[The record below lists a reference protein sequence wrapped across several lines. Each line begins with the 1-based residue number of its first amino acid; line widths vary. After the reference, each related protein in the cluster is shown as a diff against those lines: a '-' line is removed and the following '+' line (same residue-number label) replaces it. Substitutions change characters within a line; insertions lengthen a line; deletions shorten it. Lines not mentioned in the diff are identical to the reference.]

1 MKKVGIALALSMA
14 LTAISGAQ
22 GGPGRGGFRA
32 MQGMGKMMEYF
43 NLRRGDVQTDL
54 KLTDDQKSKLTA
66 AQEDM
71 QGKMRD
77 AFTSGGGTDPEAM
90 QATMKKLSDEMVTA
104 LKAIITP
111 EQQKRLDEINVQL
124 QGGNVLADPDMQK
137 TLNLTADQ
145 LKQIK
150 DLQDKQNEANASL
163 MEKVQNG
170 DIDRQEVGPMMQK
183 NREAL
188 GVAMEKVLTDD
199 QRAQLKKLG
208 GAPFV
213 RDPKDDQAGFGFG
226 RRPAGGGN

>member
-1 MKKVGIALALSMA
+1 MKKLGFALAICMA

-22 GGPGRGGFRA
+22 GGGQGRGFR
-32 MQGMGKMMEYF
+32 MPGMEKAMEYF

-77 AFTSGGGTDPEAM
+77 AFTSGGGGGDPEAM
-90 QATMKKLSDEMVTA
+90 QATMKKLMDDLVTSI
-104 LKAIITP
+104 KAIITP
-111 EQQKRLDEINVQL
+111 DQQKRLDEINIQL
-124 QGGNVLADPDMQK
+124 QGGAILADTDMQK

-150 DLQDKQNEANASL
+150 DLQAKQDEANASL

-183 NREAL
+183 NRTAL
-188 GVAMEKVLTDD
+188 GVAMEKCLPTTKGHSL
-199 QRAQLKKLG
+199 R
-208 GAPFV
+208 
-213 RDPKDDQAGFGFG
+213 
-226 RRPAGGGN
+226 N